1 MSSETKPK
9 AAPKATLEAA
19 TKATLEAA
27 TKEGTDLVELPV
39 ELGPITS
46 PRAGRLVGH
55 NEQGRLLVDFSGN
68 AFGPLRAR
76 TTVVLAPEELQRA
89 VKEQCPVLLLFEE
102 GDPGRPIVVGLL
114 RDQLPREAATPEP
127 AAPRP
132 MEVEADGK
140 RVEVVAADELVLR
153 CGDASIVLRR
163 NGRVIIRGAYVE
175 TRAKGVNR
183 IKGGSVLIN

>member
-1 MSSETKPK
+1 MSNETKPK
-9 AAPKATLEAA
+9 AAPKD
-19 TKATLEAA
+19 
-27 TKEGTDLVELPV
+27 GTDLVELPV

-55 NEQGRLLVDFSGN
+55 NEQGRLLVDFPGN

-114 RDQLPREAATPEP
+114 RDQLPHEAAEPGTEP
-127 AAPRP
+127 AVQGPTP
-132 MEVEADGK
+132 MPMVVEADGR
-140 RVEVVAADELVLR
+140 RVEVEAADELVLR
-153 CGDASIVLRR
+153 CGQASIVLRR
-163 NGRVIIRGAYVE
+163 NGRVIIRGTYVE

>member
-1 MSSETKPK
+1 MSHETKPK
-9 AAPKATLEAA
+9 ATPND
-19 TKATLEAA
+19 
-27 TKEGTDLVELPV
+27 GTNLVELPV

-89 VKEQCPVLLLFEE
+89 VQEQCPVLLLFEE

-114 RDQLPREAATPEP
+114 RDQLPREAAAPDTEP
-127 AAPRP
+127 AVQGPV
-132 MEVEADGK
+132 EVEADGR
-140 RVEVVAADELVLR
+140 RVEVEAADELVLR
-153 CGDASIVLRR
+153 CGQASIVLRR
-163 NGRVIIRGAYVE
+163 NGRVVIRGTYVE

>member
-1 MSSETKPK
+1 MSNETKPK
-9 AAPKATLEAA
+9 ATPID
-19 TKATLEAA
+19 
-27 TKEGTDLVELPV
+27 GTDLVELPV

-55 NEQGRLLVDFSGN
+55 NEQGRLLVDFPGN

-114 RDQLPREAATPEP
+114 RDQLPREAAVPGTEP
-127 AAPRP
+127 AMPMPTAMPTA
-132 MEVEADGK
+132 MEVEADGR
-140 RVEVVAADELVLR
+140 RVEVEAADELVLR
-153 CGDASIVLRR
+153 CGQASIVLRR
-163 NGRVIIRGAYVE
+163 NGRVIIRGTYVE